1 MNIIIENNSILQKA
15 IDLAKNQNGLEIVA
29 LIMEN
34 ERINTREITVDK
46 CSWKWTFGVVRLL
59 LMGDSVTH
67 QRFGFAESIQDHRIN
82 EEIKEKYRRK
92 HNLYNIQK

>member
-46 CSWKWTFGVVRLL
+46 CSWKWTFG
-59 LMGDSVTH
+59 SCKVTID
-67 QRFGFAESIQDHRIN
+67 G
-82 EEIKEKYRRK
+82 
-92 HNLYNIQK
+92 